1 MNSKTEYEHGKGHRK
16 RRFCAL
22 AFSSVVL
29 CVTPTL
35 TMSWDLSSPVDA
47 LHPSAVAFPLD
58 ANELEVYSN
67 RGSSIS
73 QAIAE
78 VQSTNTDLS
87 KRGITVNRIPEDFR
101 LEVFPNPFRNTA
113 TINLTLNDDEYL
125 RIVIVDPLGREVALV
140 AEGLHNRGLHTFRY
154 EDHIRV
160 TGLFFIRASSSESV
174 HTVPLVLIR

>member
-22 AFSSVVL
+22 ALSSVVL

-35 TMSWDLSSPVDA
+35 TMSWDLSSPVNA
-47 LHPSAVAFPLD
+47 LHPSAAAFPLD

-87 KRGITVNRIPEDFR
+87 KRGITMNRIPEGFR
-101 LEVFPNPFRNTA
+101 VEVLPNPFKNETEIRFA
-113 TINLTLNDDEYL
+113 LSGEGSVRLVVYDL
-125 RIVIVDPLGREVALV
+125 LGREAVILLN
-140 AEGLHNRGLHTFRY
+140 EPLKRGLHSVRFSNSSLPAGTYLYR
-154 EDHIRV
+154 
-160 TGLFFIRASSSESV
+160 LFSENGTQSRFF
-174 HTVPLVLIR
+174 TILK